1 MATTTTSIMVL
12 PQNLPQTS
20 NVSPAALPLPF
31 LPFAIDPVAYISD
44 VYDSLFAS
52 QVAGTTPLFK
62 SIRSILIK
70 KLLLEHAAQE
80 LLFHSILTF
89 DDLIAFT
96 LDILHRT
103 AILP

>member
-1 MATTTTSIMVL
+1 MPIT
-12 PQNLPQTS
+12 
-20 NVSPAALPLPF
+20 
-31 LPFAIDPVAYISD
+31 IDPLAYISD

-52 QVAGTTPLFK
+52 HAGTTPLIK
-62 SIRSILIK
+62 NIRSILIK
-70 KLLLEHAAQE
+70 KLLIDHAAQE
-80 LLFHSILTF
+80 LLFHPILTF